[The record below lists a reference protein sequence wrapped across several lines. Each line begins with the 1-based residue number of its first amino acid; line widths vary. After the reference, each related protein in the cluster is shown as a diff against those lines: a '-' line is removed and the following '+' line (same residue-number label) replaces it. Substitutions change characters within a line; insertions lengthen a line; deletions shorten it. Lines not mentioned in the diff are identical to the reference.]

1 MSVIYTPPPTV
12 RQFMLSDARKR
23 VISGCVGSGK
33 SVGCVMEVV
42 HRASQQAPSL
52 TDGVRRSR
60 ALVIRNTYKELNST
74 TIKTFHDWLKPGIA
88 GTWHKTDKLFTLQFS
103 DVECEVMFLALD
115 TPDDVAK
122 LLSLEA
128 TFAWLNECREIHQ
141 EIVEGLQKR
150 VGRYPPARDGGATWW
165 GIWGD
170 TNPPIMDSWWYKQ
183 MEHIDGPS
191 GWDVYRQPGGRTPQA
206 ENVENLPADYYST
219 EGFSEEYIRVYIDG
233 QYGRSLGGRPVFEG
247 SFVPEYH
254 IATSPLSP
262 YRSQKHNIIIGLDLG
277 LTPAAVIGQHTPM
290 GGVSIL
296 REIATFDMGLK
307 RFVQTKLKP
316 MLHTEFP
323 GMPYSVVIDPAGR
336 QRAQTDEKTAFDI
349 LRAEGIHAVP
359 ARSNDHTSRIAAVE
373 TWLTRQADGRAALQ
387 IDPSCK
393 MLIQALRSEYK
404 YKDLKDGGYADKP
417 EKNQFSHIAESFE
430 YLCMHLEGAV
440 LPTNMAARARPI
452 KRREGV
458 VWV

>member
-1 MSVIYTPPPTV
+1 
-12 RQFMLSDARKR
+12 MLSDERKR
-23 VISGCVGSGK
+23 VIAGPVGSGK
-33 SVGCVMEVV
+33 SVGSVMEIV
-42 HRASQQAPSL
+42 HRASAQAPSPA
-52 TDGVRRSR
+52 DGVRRTR

-88 GTWHKTDKLFTLQFS
+88 GTWHKTDKLFTLQF
-103 DVECEVMFLALD
+103 DNVECEVMFLALD

-150 VGRYPPARDGGATWW
+150 VGRYPSTRDGGATWW

-191 GWDVYRQPGGRTPQA
+191 GWDVYKQPGGRTPQA
-206 ENVENLPADYYST
+206 ENVENLPVDYYST
-219 EGFSEEYIRVYIDG
+219 EGFSEEYIRVYVDG

-254 IATSPLSP
+254 IAASPLSP

-290 GGVSIL
+290 GGVSVL

-307 RFVQTKLKP
+307 RFVQTRLKP

-323 GMPYSVVIDPAGR
+323 GMPYSVVVDPAGR

-359 ARSNDHTSRIAAVE
+359 ARSNDHTARISAVE
-373 TWLTRQADGRAALQ
+373 TWLTRQADGKPAMQ

-404 YKDLKDGGYADKP
+404 YKDLKDGGHAEKP

-430 YLCMHLEGAV
+430 YFCMHLEGAI
-440 LPTNMAARARPI
+440 LPTNMGIRARPI
-452 KRREGV
+452 VRREGV